1 MKIAN
6 NSHRLRELCLGAKTF
21 PPEILKW
28 ITEENFWNL
37 WVPKSHGGLETHLIK
52 GLQTLKTLAKIDGS
66 LGWTATLGSGA
77 NYFIGNLEPVAA
89 TEIFNDPAAPVR
101 FGGSGAIGGSAEKH
115 GDFYTISG
123 KWPYA
128 TGADYLTHFTLNAK
142 VFENGK
148 MLQHPD
154 GSPRVRSF
162 VIPKDKVRIIKD
174 WETMGLKASV
184 THSFEVET
192 FQVHQKFSFLYDAY
206 FLSQNIFKIPF
217 AVFADLTLWVNYMG
231 IAEHFYEE
239 ASEFLAK
246 ARLKNMEA
254 ILLISDQKVNQFAEE
269 VEEIINGKADF
280 PKDFAEKIHENAI
293 DSVQKITKALIEIYP
308 LLGVKASTKG
318 HQLNQIFM
326 DYFTATQHHI
336 FTRS

>member
-1 MKIAN
+1 MIEN
-6 NSHRLRELCLGAKTF
+6 NSRRHRELCLGVKIF

-28 ITEENFWNL
+28 IDEENFWNL
-37 WVPKSHGGLETHLIK
+37 WVPRSYGGLETPLIK
-52 GLQTLKTLAKIDGS
+52 GLQTLKSLAKIDGS

-77 NYFIGNLEPVAA
+77 NYFIGNLDSLAA
-89 TEIFNDPAAPVR
+89 AEIFIDPPAPVR

-115 GDFYTISG
+115 GDFYTVRG

-142 VFENGK
+142 VSENGK

-154 GSPRVRSF
+154 GSPQVRSF
-162 VIPKDKVRIIKD
+162 VIPKDTVRIIKD

-184 THSFEVET
+184 THSFKVET
-192 FQVHQKFSFLYDAY
+192 FQIHQKFSFLYDVH
-206 FLSQNIFKIPF
+206 FQPQNIFKIPF
-217 AVFADLTLWVNYMG
+217 TVFADLTLWVNYIGM
-231 IAEHFYEE
+231 AEHFYEE
-239 ASEFLAK
+239 ASEFVAK
-246 ARLKNMEA
+246 ERLKNMES
-254 ILLISDQKVNQFAEE
+254 ILLISNQKVTQFAEKT
-269 VEEIINGKADF
+269 EEIISENSDF
-280 PKDFAEKIHENAI
+280 PRDFAEKIHETAQ
-293 DSVQKITKALIEIYP
+293 DSVQKITRAIIELYP
-308 LLGVKASTKG
+308 SLGVRASTRG

>member
-28 ITEENFWNL
+28 IIKENFWNL
-37 WVPKSHGGLETHLIK
+37 WVPRSHGGLETPLIK

-66 LGWTATLGSGA
+66 LGWTVTLGSGA

-89 TEIFNDPAAPVR
+89 HEIFNPSTPAR
-101 FGGSGAIGGSAEKH
+101 LGGSGAVGGTAEKQ
-115 GDFYTISG
+115 GDCYTIKG

-142 VFENGK
+142 VSENGK
-148 MLQHPD
+148 ILHHPD
-154 GSPRVRSF
+154 GSTQIRSF
-162 VIPKDKVRIIKD
+162 VIPEHKVRIIKD
-174 WETMGLKASV
+174 WNTMGLKASV
-184 THSFEVET
+184 THSFEVEPAK
-192 FQVHQKFSFLYDAY
+192 VHQKFSFLYNQY
-206 FLSQNIFKIPF
+206 FLPQSIFKIPF
-217 AVFADLTLWVNYMG
+217 EVFADLTLWVNYIG

-239 ASEFLAK
+239 ACEFLTEPK
-246 ARLKNMEA
+246 LKNMETV
-254 ILLISDQKVNQFAEE
+254 IRISDKKVTQFAEE
-269 VEEIINGKADF
+269 VEETIGEKGDF
-280 PKDFAEKIHENAI
+280 PEDFAKNIHENAK
-293 DSVQKITKALIEIYP
+293 DSVEKITQALIETYP

-336 FTRS
+336 FTRK

>member
-1 MKIAN
+1 MIAN
-6 NSHRLRELCLGAKTF
+6 NSHRLRKLCLGAKTF

-28 ITEENFWNL
+28 MDEENFWNL
-37 WVPKSHGGLETHLIK
+37 WVPRFYGGLEMPLIK
-52 GLQTLKTLAKIDGS
+52 GLQTLKSLAKIDGS

-77 NYFIGNLEPVAA
+77 NYFIGNLDPVAA
-89 TEIFNDPAAPVR
+89 EEIFIDPPAPVR

-115 GDFYTISG
+115 GNFYTISG

-154 GSPRVRSF
+154 GSPQVRSF
-162 VIPKDKVRIIKD
+162 VIPKDKVRIVKD

-192 FQVHQKFSFLYDAY
+192 LKVHQKFSFLYDVH
-206 FLSQNIFKIPF
+206 FQPQNIFKIPF
-217 AVFADLTLWVNYMG
+217 TVFADFTVWVNYIGM
-231 IAEHFYEE
+231 AEHFYEE

-246 ARLKNMEA
+246 ERLKNIEE
-254 ILLISDQKVNQFAEE
+254 ILLISDQKVTQFAEE
-269 VEEIINGKADF
+269 VEEIISEKVDF
-280 PKDFAEKIHENAI
+280 PKDFIKKIHENAI
-293 DSVQKITKALIEIYP
+293 DSVQKITGEIIEIYP
-308 LLGVKASTKG
+308 SLGVKASTKG